1 MPLPEMDPL
10 HYPPPSAPKQ
20 GWTVHLD
27 ILEDLQPMVYKQYD
41 WSYGV
46 FDDVSA
52 PHPLQDRNE
61 PDKKRDD
68 EDDGPGDEGRHPQH
82 RSRAQSVW
90 GRLFA
95 GRARSRESRSERGH
109 SASRGRSRNRN
120 VPGAYHGVAEKA
132 QVSLK
137 NSLSRKSLS
146 PVKSP
151 K

>member
-20 GWTVHLD
+20 GWIVHLD

-68 EDDGPGDEGRHPQH
+68 EDDGPGRHPQH
-82 RSRAQSVW
+82 RSRAQSS
-90 GRLFA
+90 GDSLRRR
-95 GRARSRESRSERGH
+95 GEESREARPLASGEKRERSVQCLPR
-109 SASRGRSRNRN
+109 RR
-120 VPGAYHGVAEKA
+120 
-132 QVSLK
+132 
-137 NSLSRKSLS
+137 
-146 PVKSP
+146 
-151 K
+151 